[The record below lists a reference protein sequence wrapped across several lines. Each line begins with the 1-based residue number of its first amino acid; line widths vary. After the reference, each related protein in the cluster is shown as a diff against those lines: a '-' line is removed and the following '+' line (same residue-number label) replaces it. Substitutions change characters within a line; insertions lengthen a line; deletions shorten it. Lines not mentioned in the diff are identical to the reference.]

1 MKFIEDSIEY
11 IHQEP
16 GFEGGMKIAER
27 AARMCYKTEN
37 LIKEGSYDRIVNDVC
52 IKNGHTSI
60 TEFFTV
66 YLVCKVWNIGMI
78 FKYLKDNYSR
88 LRWRGLNVYI
98 TTTYRT
104 ILQGDYEDPADAIEN
119 DYDKNWK
126 DDLKYMV
133 DEPTDYHHKRYCYK
147 FIMDRVGG
155 ESVNR
160 HRGIKG
166 GVSRAQESTRYCNY
180 HGKKFGREILIS
192 LPSKFYD
199 LIYKWSIDNPDIVS
213 MNLEEQLSFLRKND
227 DGWKSYESALKKSEK
242 EYLKLVGEFGWKAE
256 DARGVLNLDLKT
268 EFMMCCYVETW
279 KFFLYR
285 RCDKHAHPH
294 IQKIAKE
301 LEVDMK
307 ERGII

>member
-1 MKFIEDSIEY
+1 MKFVEDKIEY

-16 GFEGGMKIAER
+16 GFDGGMKIAEL
-27 AARMCYKTEN
+27 AARTCYKSEN
-37 LIKEGSYDRIVNDVC
+37 LIKEGSADRIVNGVC

-60 TEFFTV
+60 AEFFTV
-66 YLVCKVWNIGMI
+66 YLVCKIWNIGMI
-78 FKYLKDNYSR
+78 FRYLKDNYSR
-88 LRWRGLNVYI
+88 VKVRGLNVYI

-104 ILQGDYEDPADAIEN
+104 IIQGSYDDPAEAIN
-119 DYDKNWK
+119 NNYDRDWK
-126 DDLKYMV
+126 ADLKYMV
-133 DEPTDYHHKRYCYK
+133 DEPTKFHHKRYCYR
-147 FIMDRVGG
+147 FVMDRVGG

-160 HRGIKG
+160 HRGVKG

-180 HGKKFGREILIS
+180 NGKKFGGEILIS
-192 LPSKFYD
+192 LPSKFHELVETWSVSNPEILEMD
-199 LIYKWSIDNPDIVS
+199 LEK
-213 MNLEEQLSFLRKND
+213 QLSFLRKND
-227 DGWKSYESALKKSEK
+227 GGWKSYESALKKSEK
-242 EYLKLVGEFGWKAE
+242 EYLKLVGECGWKPE

-268 EFMMCCYVETW
+268 EFLMCCYVETW

-301 LEVDMK
+301 LEIDMI

>member
-1 MKFIEDSIEY
+1 MKFVEDNIEY

-66 YLVCKVWNIGMI
+66 YLVCKIWNIGMI

-119 DYDKNWK
+119 EYDKNWK
-126 DDLKYMV
+126 EDLKYMV
-133 DEPTDYHHKRYCYK
+133 DEPTYYHHKRYCYK
-147 FIMDRVGG
+147 FVMDRVGG

-160 HRGIKG
+160 HRGVKG

-180 HGKKFGREILIS
+180 NGKKFGGEIMIS
-192 LPSKFYD
+192 LPSKFYELLD
-199 LIYKWSIDNPDIVS
+199 KLSVDNPDILN
-213 MNLEEQLSFLRKND
+213 MDLDKQLSFLRKND
-227 DGWKSYESALKKSEK
+227 GGWKSYESALKKSEK
-242 EYLKLVGEFGWKAE
+242 EYLNLVGEHGWKAE

-268 EFMMCCYVETW
+268 EFMMCCYIETW

-301 LEVDMK
+301 LERDMN

>member
-1 MKFIEDSIEY
+1 
-11 IHQEP
+11 
-16 GFEGGMKIAER
+16 
-27 AARMCYKTEN
+27 MCYKTEN
-37 LIKEGSYDRIVNDVC
+37 LIKDGSYDRIVNDVC

-66 YLVCKVWNIGMI
+66 YLVCKIWNIGMI

-147 FIMDRVGG
+147 FVMDRVGG

-160 HRGIKG
+160 HRGVKG

-180 HGKKFGREILIS
+180 HGKKFGGEIMIS
-192 LPSKFYD
+192 LPSKFYE
-199 LIYKWSIDNPDIVS
+199 LINKWSVDNPDILN
-213 MNLEEQLSFLRKND
+213 MDLDKQLAFLRKND
-227 DGWKSYESALKKSEK
+227 NGWKSYESALKKSEK
-242 EYLKLVGEFGWKAE
+242 EYLNLVGEHGWKAE

-268 EFMMCCYVETW
+268 EFMMCCYEETW

-285 RCDKHAHPH
+285 RCDNHAHPH

-301 LEVDMK
+301 LENDMK
-307 ERGII
+307 KRGII

>member
-1 MKFIEDSIEY
+1 MRFVEDSIEY

-16 GFEGGMKIAER
+16 GFEGGMKIAEL
-27 AARMCYKTEN
+27 AARTCYKSEN
-37 LIKEGSYDRIVNDVC
+37 LIKEGSADRIVNDVC
-52 IKNGHTSI
+52 IKSGHTSI

-66 YLVCKVWNIGMI
+66 YLVCKIWNIGMI
-78 FKYLKDNYSR
+78 MRYLKDNYSR
-88 LRWRGLNVYI
+88 VRVRGLNVYI

-104 ILQGDYEDPADAIEN
+104 IIQGDYDDPAKAIN
-119 DYDKNWK
+119 NNYDRDWK
-126 DDLKYMV
+126 ADLKYMV
-133 DEPTDYHHKRYCYK
+133 DEPMEYHHKRYCYK
-147 FIMDRVGG
+147 FVMDRVGG

-160 HRGIKG
+160 HRGVVG

-180 HGKKFGREILIS
+180 NGKKFGGEILIS
-192 LPSKFYD
+192 LPSKFYS
-199 LIYKWSIDNPDIVS
+199 LIDKWSNDNPEILHMD
-213 MNLEEQLSFLRKND
+213 LEEQLSFLRKND
-227 DGWKSYESALKKSEK
+227 GGWKSYESALKKSEK
-242 EYLKLVGEFGWKAE
+242 EYLKLVGEHGWRPE

-294 IQKIAKE
+294 IQKIARE
-301 LEVDMK
+301 LEMDME

>member
-1 MKFIEDSIEY
+1 MKFVEDSIEY

-37 LIKEGSYDRIVNDVC
+37 LIKDGSYDRIVNDVC

-66 YLVCKVWNIGMI
+66 YLVCKIWNIGMI
-78 FKYLKDNYSR
+78 FRYLKDNYSR

-104 ILQGDYEDPADAIEN
+104 ILQGSYDDPADAIEN

-133 DEPTDYHHKRYCYK
+133 DEPTEYHHKRYCYK
-147 FIMDRVGG
+147 FVMDRVGG

-160 HRGIKG
+160 HRGVKG

-180 HGKKFGREILIS
+180 HGKKFGGEIMIS
-192 LPSKFYD
+192 LPSKFYELLD
-199 LIYKWSIDNPDIVS
+199 KWSVNNPDILN
-213 MNLEEQLSFLRKND
+213 MDLDKQLSFLRKND
-227 DGWKSYESALKKSEK
+227 GGWKSYESALKKSEK
-242 EYLKLVGEFGWKAE
+242 EYLNLVGEHGWKAE

-268 EFMMCCYVETW
+268 EFLMCCYVETW

-301 LEVDMK
+301 LEKDMK
-307 ERGII
+307 EREII

>member
-1 MKFIEDSIEY
+1 MKFVEDSIEY

-37 LIKEGSYDRIVNDVC
+37 LIKDGSYNRIVNDVC

-66 YLVCKVWNIGMI
+66 YLVCKIWNIGMI
-78 FKYLKDNYSR
+78 FRYLKDNYSR

-104 ILQGDYEDPADAIEN
+104 ILQGSYDDPADAIDNE
-119 DYDKNWK
+119 YDKNWK

-133 DEPTDYHHKRYCYK
+133 DEPTEYHHKRYCYK
-147 FIMDRVGG
+147 FVMDRVGG

-160 HRGIKG
+160 HRGVKG

-180 HGKKFGREILIS
+180 HGKKFGGEIMIS
-192 LPSKFYD
+192 LPSKFYELLD
-199 LIYKWSIDNPDIVS
+199 KWSVDNPDILN
-213 MNLEEQLSFLRKND
+213 MDLDKQLSFLRKND
-227 DGWKSYESALKKSEK
+227 AGWKSYESALKKSEK
-242 EYLKLVGEFGWKAE
+242 EYLNLVGEHGWKAE

-301 LEVDMK
+301 LEKDMN

>member
-1 MKFIEDSIEY
+1 MKFVEDSIDY

-16 GFEGGMKIAER
+16 GFEGGMKMAEL
-27 AARMCYKTEN
+27 AARTCYKSEN
-37 LIKEGSYDRIVNDVC
+37 LIKEGSADRIVNNVC
-52 IKNGHTSI
+52 INNGHTSI

-66 YLVCKVWNIGMI
+66 YLVCKIWNIGMI
-78 FKYLKDNYSR
+78 IRYLKDNYSR
-88 LRWRGLNVYI
+88 VRFRGLNVYI

-104 ILQGDYEDPADAIEN
+104 IIQGGYEDPADAIEN
-119 DYDKNWK
+119 KYDKNWK
-126 DDLKYMV
+126 ADLKYMV
-133 DEPTDYHHKRYCYK
+133 DEPTEYHHKRYCYK
-147 FIMDRVGG
+147 FVMDRVGG

-160 HRGIKG
+160 HRGVVG

-180 HGKKFGREILIS
+180 NGKKFGGEVLIS
-192 LPSKFYD
+192 LPSKFYG
-199 LIYKWSIDNPDIVS
+199 LVNKWSSTNPEILD
-213 MNLEEQLSFLRKND
+213 MDLEEQLTFLRKND

-242 EYLKLVGEFGWKAE
+242 EYLKLVREYGWRAE

-294 IQKIAKE
+294 IQKIARE
-301 LEVDMK
+301 LEQDMK

>member
-1 MKFIEDSIEY
+1 MKFVEDSIEY

-16 GFEGGMKIAER
+16 GFEGGMKIAEL

-37 LIKEGSYDRIVNDVC
+37 LIKDGSYDRIVNDVC

-66 YLVCKVWNIGMI
+66 YLVCKIWNIGMI
-78 FKYLKDNYSR
+78 FRYLKDNYSR
-88 LRWRGLNVYI
+88 LKWRGLNVYI

-104 ILQGDYEDPADAIEN
+104 ILQGSYDDPADAIEN
-119 DYDKNWK
+119 NYDRNWK

-133 DEPTDYHHKRYCYK
+133 DEPTEYHHKRYCYK
-147 FIMDRVGG
+147 FVMDRVGG

-160 HRGIKG
+160 HRGVKG

-180 HGKKFGREILIS
+180 HGKKFGGEIMIS
-192 LPSKFYD
+192 LPSKFYELLD
-199 LIYKWSIDNPDIVS
+199 KWSVNNPDILN
-213 MNLEEQLSFLRKND
+213 MDLDKQLSFLRKND

-242 EYLKLVGEFGWKAE
+242 EYLNLVSEHGWKAE

-268 EFMMCCYVETW
+268 EFLMCCYLETW

-285 RCDKHAHPH
+285 RCDKNAHPH

-301 LEVDMK
+301 LEKDMN

>member
-1 MKFIEDSIEY
+1 MKFVEDSIEY

-16 GFEGGMKIAER
+16 GFEGGMKIAEL

-37 LIKEGSYDRIVNDVC
+37 LIKDGSYDRIVNGVC
-52 IKNGHTSI
+52 VKNGHTSI

-66 YLVCKVWNIGMI
+66 YLVCKIWNIGMI
-78 FKYLKDNYSR
+78 FRYLKDNYSR
-88 LRWRGLNVYI
+88 LKWRGLNIYI

-104 ILQGDYEDPADAIEN
+104 ILQGSYDDPADAIEN
-119 DYDKNWK
+119 NYDRNWK

-133 DEPTDYHHKRYCYK
+133 DEPTEYHHKRYCYK
-147 FIMDRVGG
+147 FVMDRVGG

-180 HGKKFGREILIS
+180 HGKKFGGEIMIS
-192 LPSKFYD
+192 LPSKFYELLD
-199 LIYKWSIDNPDIVS
+199 KWSVNNPDILN
-213 MNLEEQLSFLRKND
+213 MDLDKQLSFLRKND

-242 EYLKLVGEFGWKAE
+242 EYLNLVGEHGWKAE

-268 EFMMCCYVETW
+268 EFLMCCYVETW

-285 RCDKHAHPH
+285 RCDEHAHPH

-301 LEVDMK
+301 LEKDMN

>member
-1 MKFIEDSIEY
+1 MKFVEDSIEY

-37 LIKEGSYDRIVNDVC
+37 LIKDGSYDRIVNDVC

-66 YLVCKVWNIGMI
+66 YLVCKIWNIGMI

-147 FIMDRVGG
+147 FVMDRVGG

-160 HRGIKG
+160 HRGVKG

-180 HGKKFGREILIS
+180 HGKKFGGEIMIS
-192 LPSKFYD
+192 LPSKFYE
-199 LIYKWSIDNPDIVS
+199 LVNKWSVDNPDVLN
-213 MNLEEQLSFLRKND
+213 MDLEKKLSFLRKND
-227 DGWKSYESALKKSEK
+227 ESWKSYESALKKSEK
-242 EYLKLVGEFGWKAE
+242 EYLKLVGEHEWKAE

-285 RCDKHAHPH
+285 RCDNHAHPH

>member
-1 MKFIEDSIEY
+1 MKFVEDSIDY

-16 GFEGGMKIAER
+16 GFEGGMKMAEL
-27 AARMCYKTEN
+27 AARICYKTEN
-37 LIKEGSYDRIVNDVC
+37 LIKDGSADRIVNDVC

-66 YLVCKVWNIGMI
+66 YLVCKIWNIGMI
-78 FKYLKDNYSR
+78 MRYLKDNYSR
-88 LRWRGLNVYI
+88 VRVRGLNVYI

-104 ILQGDYEDPADAIEN
+104 IIQGSYKDPAVAIEN
-119 DYDKNWK
+119 EYDKNWK
-126 DDLKYMV
+126 ADLKYMV
-133 DEPTDYHHKRYCYK
+133 DEPTEYHHKRYCYK
-147 FIMDRVGG
+147 FVMDRVGG

-160 HRGIKG
+160 HRGVVG

-180 HGKKFGREILIS
+180 NGRKFGGEVLFS
-192 LPSKFYD
+192 LPSKFYE
-199 LIYKWSIDNPDIVS
+199 LISNWSIDKPEILD
-213 MNLEEQLSFLRKND
+213 MTLEEQLVFLRIND
-227 DGWKSYESALKKSEK
+227 DGWKSYERALKKSEN
-242 EYLKLVGEFGWKAE
+242 EYLKLIGEYGWKPE

-268 EFMMCCYVETW
+268 EFLMCCYVETW

-301 LEVDMK
+301 LEIDMK

>member
-1 MKFIEDSIEY
+1 MKFVEDSIEY

-66 YLVCKVWNIGMI
+66 YLVCKIWNIGMI
-78 FKYLKDNYSR
+78 FRYLKDNYSR

-104 ILQGDYEDPADAIEN
+104 ILQGSYDDPADAIEN

-133 DEPTDYHHKRYCYK
+133 DEPTNYHHKRYCYK
-147 FIMDRVGG
+147 FVMDRVGG

-160 HRGIKG
+160 HRGVKG

-180 HGKKFGREILIS
+180 QGKKFGGEIMIS
-192 LPSKFYD
+192 LPSKFYELLD
-199 LIYKWSIDNPDIVS
+199 KWSVDNPDILN
-213 MNLEEQLSFLRKND
+213 MDLDKQLSFLRKND
-227 DGWKSYESALKKSEK
+227 AGWKSYESALKKSEK
-242 EYLKLVGEFGWKAE
+242 EYLNLVGEHGWKAE

-294 IQKIAKE
+294 IQKIARE
-301 LEVDMK
+301 LEKDMK
-307 ERGII
+307 ERDII

>member
-1 MKFIEDSIEY
+1 MKFVEDSIEY

-37 LIKEGSYDRIVNDVC
+37 LIKDGSYDRIVNDVC

-66 YLVCKVWNIGMI
+66 YLVCKIWNIGMI
-78 FKYLKDNYSR
+78 FRYLKDNYSR
-88 LRWRGLNVYI
+88 LKWRGLNVYI

-104 ILQGDYEDPADAIEN
+104 ILQGSYDDPADAIEN
-119 DYDKNWK
+119 DYDRNWK

-133 DEPTDYHHKRYCYK
+133 DEPTEYHHKRYCYK
-147 FIMDRVGG
+147 FVMDRVGG

-160 HRGIKG
+160 HRGVKG

-180 HGKKFGREILIS
+180 HGKKFGGEIMIS
-192 LPSKFYD
+192 LPSKFYE
-199 LIYKWSIDNPDIVS
+199 LIDKWSVNNPDILN
-213 MNLEEQLSFLRKND
+213 MDLDKQLSFLRKND
-227 DGWKSYESALKKSEK
+227 GGWKSYESALKKSEK
-242 EYLKLVGEFGWKAE
+242 EYLNLVGEHGWKAE

-294 IQKIAKE
+294 IRKIAKE
-301 LEVDMK
+301 LEKDMN

>member
-66 YLVCKVWNIGMI
+66 YLVCKVWNVGMI

-104 ILQGDYEDPADAIEN
+104 ILQGDYADPADAIEN
-119 DYDKNWK
+119 NYDKNWK

-147 FIMDRVGG
+147 FVMDRVGG

-160 HRGIKG
+160 HRGVKG

-180 HGKKFGREILIS
+180 HGKKFGGEIMIS
-192 LPSKFYD
+192 LPSKFYE
-199 LIYKWSIDNPDIVS
+199 LIDKWSVDNPEILNMD
-213 MNLEEQLSFLRKND
+213 LDKQLSFLRKND
-227 DGWKSYESALKKSEK
+227 NGWKSYESALKKSEK
-242 EYLKLVGEFGWKAE
+242 EYLNLVGEHGWKAE

-285 RCDKHAHPH
+285 RCDNHAHPH

-301 LEVDMK
+301 LESDMK

>member
-1 MKFIEDSIEY
+1 
-11 IHQEP
+11 
-16 GFEGGMKIAER
+16 
-27 AARMCYKTEN
+27 
-37 LIKEGSYDRIVNDVC
+37 
-52 IKNGHTSI
+52 
-60 TEFFTV
+60 
-66 YLVCKVWNIGMI
+66 MI

-88 LRWRGLNVYI
+88 LRWKGLNVYI

-147 FIMDRVGG
+147 FVMDRVGG

-160 HRGIKG
+160 HRGVKG

-180 HGKKFGREILIS
+180 HGKKFGGEIMIS

-199 LIYKWSIDNPDIVS
+199 LIYKWSVDNPDIVS
-213 MNLEEQLSFLRKND
+213 MDLEEQLSFLRKND

-242 EYLKLVGEFGWKAE
+242 EYLKLVGEFGWKPE

-301 LEVDMK
+301 LEMDMK
-307 ERGII
+307 NRRII

>member
-1 MKFIEDSIEY
+1 MKFVEDSIEY

-37 LIKEGSYDRIVNDVC
+37 LIKDGSYDRIVNDVC

-66 YLVCKVWNIGMI
+66 YLVCKIWDIGMI
-78 FKYLKDNYSR
+78 FRYLKDNYSR

-104 ILQGDYEDPADAIEN
+104 ILQGSYDDPADAIEN

-133 DEPTDYHHKRYCYK
+133 DEPTEYHHKRYCYK
-147 FIMDRVGG
+147 FVMDRVGG

-160 HRGIKG
+160 HRGVKG

-180 HGKKFGREILIS
+180 HGKKFGGEIMIS
-192 LPSKFYD
+192 LPSKFYE
-199 LIYKWSIDNPDIVS
+199 LIDKWSVDNPDILN
-213 MNLEEQLSFLRKND
+213 MNLDKQLSFLRKND

-242 EYLKLVGEFGWKAE
+242 EYLNLVGEHGWKAE

-268 EFMMCCYVETW
+268 EFLMCCYVETW

-301 LEVDMK
+301 LEKDMN

>member
-1 MKFIEDSIEY
+1 MKFVEDRIEY

-16 GFEGGMKIAER
+16 GFEGGMKIAEL
-27 AARMCYKTEN
+27 AARTCYKSEN
-37 LIKEGSYDRIVNDVC
+37 LIKEGSADKIVNGVC

-60 TEFFTV
+60 AEFFTV
-66 YLVCKVWNIGMI
+66 YLVCKIWNLGMI
-78 FKYLKDNYSR
+78 FRYLKDNYSR
-88 LRWRGLNVYI
+88 VRFRGLNVYI

-104 ILQGDYEDPADAIEN
+104 IIQGSYGDPAEAIGN
-119 DYDKNWK
+119 NYDKDWK
-126 DDLKYMV
+126 ADLKYMV
-133 DEPTDYHHKRYCYK
+133 DEPTKYHHKRYCYK
-147 FIMDRVGG
+147 FTMDRVGG

-160 HRGIKG
+160 HRGVKG

-180 HGKKFGREILIS
+180 NGKKFGGEILIS
-192 LPSKFYD
+192 LPSKFYELVD
-199 LIYKWSIDNPDIVS
+199 KWSVDNPEILD
-213 MNLEEQLSFLRKND
+213 MELEKQLTFLRRHD
-227 DGWKSYESALKKSEK
+227 EGWKSYESALKKSEK
-242 EYLKLVGEFGWKAE
+242 EYLKLVGEHSWKPE

-268 EFMMCCYVETW
+268 EFMMSCYVETW

-301 LEVDMK
+301 LEIDMI

>member
-1 MKFIEDSIEY
+1 MKFVEDSIEY
-11 IHQEP
+11 IQQEP

-37 LIKEGSYDRIVNDVC
+37 LIKDGSYDRIVNDVC

-66 YLVCKVWNIGMI
+66 YLVCKIWNIGMI

-147 FIMDRVGG
+147 FVMDRVGG

-160 HRGIKG
+160 HRGVKG

-180 HGKKFGREILIS
+180 HGKKFGGEVLFS
-192 LPSKFYD
+192 LPSKFYN
-199 LIYKWSIDNPDIVS
+199 LIGKWSIDNPDILN
-213 MNLEEQLSFLRKND
+213 MDLDKQLAFLRKND
-227 DGWKSYESALKKSEK
+227 NGWKSYESALKKSEK
-242 EYLKLVGEFGWKAE
+242 EYLNLVGEHGWKAE

-268 EFMMCCYVETW
+268 EFMMCCYEETW

-285 RCDKHAHPH
+285 RCDNHAHPH

-301 LEVDMK
+301 LENDMK
-307 ERGII
+307 DRGII

>member
-1 MKFIEDSIEY
+1 MKFVEDSIEY

-37 LIKEGSYDRIVNDVC
+37 LIKDGSYDRIVNDVC

-66 YLVCKVWNIGMI
+66 YLVCKIWNIGMI
-78 FKYLKDNYSR
+78 FRYLKDNYSR

-104 ILQGDYEDPADAIEN
+104 ILQGDYNDPADAIEN
-119 DYDKNWK
+119 NYDMNWK

-133 DEPTDYHHKRYCYK
+133 VEPTEYHHKRYCYK
-147 FIMDRVGG
+147 FVMDRVGG

-160 HRGIKG
+160 HRGVKG

-180 HGKKFGREILIS
+180 NGKRFGGEIMIS
-192 LPSKFYD
+192 LPSKFYKLLD
-199 LIYKWSIDNPDIVS
+199 KWSVNNPDILN
-213 MNLEEQLSFLRKND
+213 MDLDKQLSFLRKND
-227 DGWKSYESALKKSEK
+227 DGWKSYESALKKSEQ
-242 EYLKLVGEFGWKAE
+242 EYLNLVGEHGWKAE

-268 EFMMCCYVETW
+268 EFLMCCYVETW

-294 IQKIAKE
+294 IQKIARE
-301 LEVDMK
+301 LEKDMK

>member
-66 YLVCKVWNIGMI
+66 YLVCKIWNIGMI
-78 FKYLKDNYSR
+78 FRYLKDNYSR
-88 LRWRGLNVYI
+88 LRFRGLNVYI

-119 DYDKNWK
+119 NYDKNWK

-133 DEPTDYHHKRYCYK
+133 DEPMDYHHQRYCYK
-147 FIMDRVGG
+147 FVMDRVGG

-160 HRGIKG
+160 HRGVKG

-180 HGKKFGREILIS
+180 HGKKFGGEIMIS
-192 LPSKFYD
+192 LPSKFYE
-199 LIYKWSIDNPDIVS
+199 LINKWSVDNPEILNMD
-213 MNLEEQLSFLRKND
+213 LDKQLSFLRKND
-227 DGWKSYESALKKSEK
+227 NGWKSYESALKKSEK
-242 EYLKLVGEFGWKAE
+242 EYLNLVGEHGWKAE

-285 RCDKHAHPH
+285 RCDNHAHPH

-301 LEVDMK
+301 LEKDMN

>member
-1 MKFIEDSIEY
+1 MKFVEDSIEY

-37 LIKEGSYDRIVNDVC
+37 LIKDGSYDRIVNDVC

-66 YLVCKVWNIGMI
+66 YLVCKIWNIGMI

-147 FIMDRVGG
+147 FVMDRVGG

-160 HRGIKG
+160 HRGVKG

-180 HGKKFGREILIS
+180 HGKKFGGEIMIS
-192 LPSKFYD
+192 LPSKFYE
-199 LIYKWSIDNPDIVS
+199 LINKWSVDNPDILN
-213 MNLEEQLSFLRKND
+213 MDLDKQLAFLRKND
-227 DGWKSYESALKKSEK
+227 NGWKSYESALKKSEK
-242 EYLKLVGEFGWKAE
+242 EYLNLVGEHGWKAE

-268 EFMMCCYVETW
+268 EFMMCCYEETW

-285 RCDKHAHPH
+285 RCDNHAHPH

-301 LEVDMK
+301 LENDMK
-307 ERGII
+307 KRGII

>member
-1 MKFIEDSIEY
+1 MI
-11 IHQEP
+11 
-16 GFEGGMKIAER
+16 
-27 AARMCYKTEN
+27 
-37 LIKEGSYDRIVNDVC
+37 DVC
-52 IKNGHTSI
+52 PFLIHTSI

-66 YLVCKVWNIGMI
+66 YLVCKIWNIGMI
-78 FKYLKDNYSR
+78 IRYMKDNYSR
-88 LRWRGLNVYI
+88 VRVKGLNAYI

-147 FIMDRVGG
+147 FVMDRVGG

-160 HRGIKG
+160 HRGVKG

-180 HGKKFGREILIS
+180 HGKKFGGEIMIS

-199 LIYKWSIDNPDIVS
+199 LIYKWSVDNPDIVS
-213 MNLEEQLSFLRKND
+213 MDLEEQLSFLRKND

-242 EYLKLVGEFGWKAE
+242 EYLKLVGEFGWRAE

-301 LEVDMK
+301 LEIDMK

>member
-1 MKFIEDSIEY
+1 MKFVEDNIEY

-16 GFEGGMKIAER
+16 GFNGGLKMAEL
-27 AARMCYKTEN
+27 AARTCYKSEN
-37 LIKEGSYDRIVNDVC
+37 LMKEGSADRIVNDVC
-52 IKNGHTSI
+52 IKSGHTSV

-66 YLVCKVWNIGMI
+66 YLVCEIWNIGI
-78 FKYLKDNYSR
+78 IIRYLKDTYSR
-88 LRWRGLNVYI
+88 LRVRGLKVYI

-104 ILQGDYEDPADAIEN
+104 IIQGDYDDPAEAIN
-119 DYDKNWK
+119 NNYDKDWK
-126 DDLKYMV
+126 ADLKYMV
-133 DEPTDYHHKRYCYK
+133 DEPTEYHHKRYCYR
-147 FIMDRVGG
+147 FVMDRVGG

-180 HGKKFGREILIS
+180 NGKKFGGEILFS

-199 LIYKWSIDNPDIVS
+199 LVKKWSVEKPEILDKD
-213 MNLEEQLSFLRKND
+213 LDDQLSFLRKND
-227 DGWKSYESALKKSEK
+227 GGWKSYESALKKSEK
-242 EYLKLVGEFGWKAE
+242 EYLKLVGEHGWRPE

-268 EFMMCCYVETW
+268 EFLMCCYPETW

-285 RCDKHAHPH
+285 RNDKHAHPH

-301 LEVDMK
+301 LEKDMK
-307 ERGII
+307 KRGII

>member
-1 MKFIEDSIEY
+1 MKFVEDSIEY

-37 LIKEGSYDRIVNDVC
+37 LIKDGSYNRIVNDVC

-66 YLVCKVWNIGMI
+66 YLVCKIWNIGMI
-78 FKYLKDNYSR
+78 FRYLKDNYSR

-104 ILQGDYEDPADAIEN
+104 ILQGSYDDPADAIDNE
-119 DYDKNWK
+119 YDKNWK

-133 DEPTDYHHKRYCYK
+133 DEPTEYHHKRYCYK
-147 FIMDRVGG
+147 FVMDRVGG

-160 HRGIKG
+160 HRGVKG

-180 HGKKFGREILIS
+180 HGKKFGGEIMIS
-192 LPSKFYD
+192 LPSKFYELLD
-199 LIYKWSIDNPDIVS
+199 KWSVDNPDILN
-213 MNLEEQLSFLRKND
+213 MDLDKQLSFLRKND
-227 DGWKSYESALKKSEK
+227 AGWKSYESALKKSEK
-242 EYLKLVGEFGWKAE
+242 EYLNLVGEHGWKAE

-279 KFFLYR
+279 EFFLYR

-301 LEVDMK
+301 LEKDMN

>member
-1 MKFIEDSIEY
+1 MKFVEDSIEY

-37 LIKEGSYDRIVNDVC
+37 LIKDGSYDRIVNDVC

-66 YLVCKVWNIGMI
+66 YLVCKIWNIGMV

-147 FIMDRVGG
+147 FVMDRVGG

-160 HRGIKG
+160 HRGVKG

-180 HGKKFGREILIS
+180 HGKKFGGEIMIS
-192 LPSKFYD
+192 LPSKFYE
-199 LIYKWSIDNPDIVS
+199 LINKWSVDNPDILN
-213 MNLEEQLSFLRKND
+213 MDLDKQLAFLRKND
-227 DGWKSYESALKKSEK
+227 NGWKSYESALKKSEK
-242 EYLKLVGEFGWKAE
+242 EYLNLVGEHGWKAE

-268 EFMMCCYVETW
+268 EFMMCCYEETW

-285 RCDKHAHPH
+285 RCDNHAHPH

-301 LEVDMK
+301 LENDMK
-307 ERGII
+307 DRGII

>member
-66 YLVCKVWNIGMI
+66 YLVCKIWNIGMI

-104 ILQGDYEDPADAIEN
+104 ILQGDYVDPADAIEN

>member
-1 MKFIEDSIEY
+1 MKFVEDSIEY

-37 LIKEGSYDRIVNDVC
+37 LIKDGSYDRIVNDVC
-52 IKNGHTSI
+52 VKNGHTSI

-66 YLVCKVWNIGMI
+66 YLVCKIWNIGMI
-78 FKYLKDNYSR
+78 FRYLKDNYSR
-88 LRWRGLNVYI
+88 LRWIGLNVYI

-104 ILQGDYEDPADAIEN
+104 ILQGSYDDPADAIEN

-147 FIMDRVGG
+147 FVMDRVGG

-160 HRGIKG
+160 HRGVKG

-180 HGKKFGREILIS
+180 HGKKFGGEIMIS
-192 LPSKFYD
+192 LPSKFYE
-199 LIYKWSIDNPDIVS
+199 LIDKWSVNNPYILNMD
-213 MNLEEQLSFLRKND
+213 LDKQLSFLRKND

-242 EYLKLVGEFGWKAE
+242 EYLNLVGEHGWKAE

-268 EFMMCCYVETW
+268 EFLMCCYVETW

-294 IQKIAKE
+294 IQKIARE
-301 LEVDMK
+301 LEKDMK

>member
-1 MKFIEDSIEY
+1 MKFVEDSIEY

-37 LIKEGSYDRIVNDVC
+37 LIKDGSYDRIVNDVC

-66 YLVCKVWNIGMI
+66 YLVCNIWNIGMI
-78 FKYLKDNYSR
+78 IRYMKDNYSR
-88 LRWRGLNVYI
+88 VRVKGLNVYI

-104 ILQGDYEDPADAIEN
+104 ILQGDYDDPADAIEN
-119 DYDKNWK
+119 NYDRNWK
-126 DDLKYMV
+126 EDLKYMV
-133 DEPTDYHHKRYCYK
+133 YEPTEYHHKRYCYK
-147 FIMDRVGG
+147 FVMDRVGG

-160 HRGIKG
+160 HRGVVG

-180 HGKKFGREILIS
+180 HGKKFGGEILIS

-199 LIYKWSIDNPDIVS
+199 LIYKWSVDNPDIVS

-294 IQKIAKE
+294 IQKIARE
-301 LEVDMK
+301 LEIDMK

>member
-1 MKFIEDSIEY
+1 MRFVEDSIDY

-16 GFEGGMKIAER
+16 GFEGGMKMAEL
-27 AARMCYKTEN
+27 AARICYKTEN
-37 LIKEGSYDRIVNDVC
+37 LIKDGSADRIVNDVC

-66 YLVCKVWNIGMI
+66 YLVCKIWNISMI
-78 FKYLKDNYSR
+78 MRYLKDNYSR
-88 LRWRGLNVYI
+88 VRVRGLNVYI

-104 ILQGDYEDPADAIEN
+104 IIQGEYEDPAKAIEN
-119 DYDKNWK
+119 NYDKNWK
-126 DDLKYMV
+126 TDLKYMV
-133 DEPTDYHHKRYCYK
+133 DEPTEYHHKRYCYK
-147 FIMDRVGG
+147 FVMDRVGG

-160 HRGIKG
+160 HRGVVG

-180 HGKKFGREILIS
+180 NGRKFGGEVLFS
-192 LPSKFYD
+192 LPSKFYE
-199 LIYKWSIDNPDIVS
+199 LISNWSIDKPEILD
-213 MNLEEQLSFLRKND
+213 MTLEEQLVFLRIND
-227 DGWKSYESALKKSEK
+227 DGWKSYERALKKSEN
-242 EYLKLVGEFGWKAE
+242 EYLKLIGEYGWKPE

-268 EFMMCCYVETW
+268 EFLMCCYVETW

-301 LEVDMK
+301 LEMDMK